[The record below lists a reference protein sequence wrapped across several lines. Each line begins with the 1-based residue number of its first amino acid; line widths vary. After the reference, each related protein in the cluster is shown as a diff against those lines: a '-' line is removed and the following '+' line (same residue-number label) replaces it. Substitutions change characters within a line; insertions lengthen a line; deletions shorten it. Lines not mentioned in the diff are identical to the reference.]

1 MLGQGSVA
9 SLGAEI
15 TKAPVFFPVLE
26 GSSGKIFLPY
36 SCLDLFN
43 LEHSLLLISLLGSVI
58 PLQQLR
64 PRQNKS
70 QEEGVSSGC
79 LATATSCSAAQ
90 KHWVWLG
97 TQRPGNLLGWGN
109 KHSLGARPKHTLIF
123 SKNDLTTFFSTSHLP
138 AQSWSLCGPSKRTRS
153 RFPRMLA
160 PQPEADYQLVRDLP
174 HVLWTTSRGIWVP
187 SKWTKRQHPRS
198 LCAWGIEFP

>member
-15 TKAPVFFPVLE
+15 TKAPIFFPVLE
-26 GSSGKIFLPY
+26 GSAGKTFLLY

-43 LEHSLLLISLLGSVI
+43 PEHSLLLISFLGSLF

-109 KHSLGARPKHTLIF
+109 KHSLGAGPKHKLIF

-138 AQSWSLCGPSKRTRS
+138 AQLGVSEKKTLPDPVVPPRGPDLG
-153 RFPRMLA
+153 FPR
-160 PQPEADYQLVRDLP
+160 
-174 HVLWTTSRGIWVP
+174 
-187 SKWTKRQHPRS
+187 
-198 LCAWGIEFP
+198 C